1 MVVNEVT
8 MSVDRTSSVEISVV
22 VVDAVSVF
30 VMIAVAVSVTWD
42 SIVVTTLVE
51 VVTVVTV
58 VLDGMRIFVGV
69 VTTVTLGFKVSVY
82 DLVDVGTL
90 FVDFVDCLVTQPV

>member
-1 MVVNEVT
+1 M
-8 MSVDRTSSVEISVV
+8 
-22 VVDAVSVF
+22 
-30 VMIAVAVSVTWD
+30 
-42 SIVVTTLVE
+42 TTLVE
-51 VVTVVTV
+51 VVTAVTV